1 MTAEEGVPVSPGIKH
16 VAALEQASRVL
27 TLVCAQDEQGLM
39 TGLALVPSTHL
50 WGIGWEVTQQFTVLA
65 GAANHTKKRG
75 GSCWRRPTPQIYFLI
90 TSQAQHVLCGCHRS
104 KAKTWKHRTEDNT
117 SLPLGVLH
125 SQGEVI

>member
-75 GSCWRRPTPQIYFLI
+75 GSCWELLEEADPPDLLPHHLSGPARALRLPQVK
-90 TSQAQHVLCGCHRS
+90 SQDMEAQ
-104 KAKTWKHRTEDNT
+104 N
-117 SLPLGVLH
+117 
-125 SQGEVI
+125 

>member
-1 MTAEEGVPVSPGIKH
+1 MWQP
-16 VAALEQASRVL
+16 LEQASRVL

-39 TGLALVPSTHL
+39 TGLALVSSTHL
-50 WGIGWEVTQQFTVLA
+50 WGIGWEVTLQFSVLA

-75 GSCWRRPTPQIYFLI
+75 GSCWRSLIPQIYFLI

-125 SQGEVI
+125 SVGEVI